1 MVVESLIHYK
11 VNLKR
16 LYKPFFIYIQFMH
29 SDQIISLSRLSSYF
43 VIVPI
48 IFGLI
53 SKINTNKDFIQIFYL
68 LVFTLLIEI
77 ISTLL
82 ANRDINNI
90 FVINSFT
97 FFEFLFV
104 VLFYKRFFDAF
115 KKTHF
120 HFILIALF
128 LCLVIFTTFLANN
141 IKLIDNFSVSIE
153 AIILIVYAL
162 LAFFIIMKKMV
173 YEDVL
178 STPFFWI
185 NSAVLIYFSGN
196 LFLFIFSTYLQN
208 HNESSVYLK
217 LYIIHSILNILYY
230 LILSIAFWKARK
242 V

>member
-1 MVVESLIHYK
+1 M
-11 VNLKR
+11 NN
-16 LYKPFFIYIQFMH
+16 
-29 SDQIISLSRLSSYF
+29 DQIILFSHFSAYF

-48 IFGLI
+48 IFGFI

-77 ISTLL
+77 ISSFL
-82 ANRDINNI
+82 AYRGINNI
-90 FVINSFT
+90 FVINLFT
-97 FFEFLFV
+97 FFEFLFI

-115 KKTHF
+115 KKTYF

-141 IKLIDNFSVSIE
+141 IKLIDNLSVSIE

-173 YEDVL
+173 YEDIL

-185 NSAVLIYFSGN
+185 NSSVLIYFSGN
-196 LFLFIFSTYLQN
+196 IFLFIFSSYLQN
-208 HNESSVYLK
+208 HNESSQYLK
-217 LYIIHSILNILYY
+217 LYIIHSVLNILYY